1 MLTKEL
7 DFLDVLSVASFVIG
21 LQNLELNITQN
32 DLADQTKEIDA
43 KAEEKVN
50 RALEEI
56 HQHLQEQDTKIEEL
70 LRRTENENH
79 KENVGNDNGRS

>member
-1 MLTKEL
+1 MNKEL

-21 LQNLELNITQN
+21 LQNLDLNITQN

-50 RALEEI
+50 RLLNEI
-56 HQHLQEQDTKIEEL
+56 HQHLQEQDEKIAEL

-79 KENVGNDNGRS
+79 

>member
-1 MLTKEL
+1 MLNKEL

-32 DLADQTKEIDA
+32 DLADQTQEIDA
-43 KAEEKVN
+43 KAEAKVN

-56 HQHLQEQDTKIEEL
+56 HQHLQEQDSKIEEL
-70 LRRTENENH
+70 LRRIENENH
-79 KENVGNDNGRS
+79 

>member
-1 MLTKEL
+1 MLNKEL

-32 DLADQTKEIDA
+32 DLADQTQEIDA
-43 KAEEKVN
+43 KAEAKVN

-56 HQHLQEQDTKIEEL
+56 HQHLQKQDYKIEEL

-79 KENVGNDNGRS
+79 

>member
-1 MLTKEL
+1 MRYENMLTKEL
-7 DFLDVLSVASFVIG
+7 DFLDVLSIASFVIG

-50 RALEEI
+50 RALDEI
-56 HQHLQEQDTKIEEL
+56 HQHLQEQDNKIEEL
-70 LRRTENENH
+70 LRRTKNENH
-79 KENVGNDNGRS
+79 KENV